1 MKSTGAV
8 IGFCSGEQTMAY
20 YGEYEADYSLIMDY
34 IIVPYDEFIITNR
47 QYHYIENGKLVF
59 RR

>member
-20 YGEYEADYSLIMDY
+20 YGEYEADYSLIIDY
-34 IIVPYDEFIITNR
+34 IIVPYDE
-47 QYHYIENGKLVF
+47 LL
-59 RR
+59 